1 VTARLWIC
9 AYSDN
14 PKPISAEAPCE
25 PHVADYGQEKGSEGF
40 LALLWVLPT
49 NEPLALLTSPAHPNP
64 VPPPGPL
71 LARFSGIACPA
82 IKAEGFPIILLCA
95 VFNGNINFT
104 EVPLPPLSCSPN
116 ADGALSQRWL
126 QGCTDYA
133 HSEVPSCPSTDT
145 LETCSPHALTHSCWP
160 DLLHRL
166 RLAWHESGLAEHIK
180 GMTSWQVRLWCV

>member
-1 VTARLWIC
+1 MTARLWIC

-14 PKPISAEAPCE
+14 PKPISTEAPCE
-25 PHVADYGQEKGSEGF
+25 PHVADYGQEKGSEGI

-126 QGCTDYA
+126 QGCSA
-133 HSEVPSCPSTDT
+133 MCWEGFWLRSPIRSNCSFHLMRRWHSGFPVSCSLIVITFNVLYQP
-145 LETCSPHALTHSCWP
+145 LLT
-160 DLLHRL
+160 
-166 RLAWHESGLAEHIK
+166 K
-180 GMTSWQVRLWCV
+180 